1 MLQRGFM
8 GAFDIKPDRVAFAAP
23 WVTDAASIGADLQ
36 LRKNLLERLL
46 SVVCDVRPGEGLGAL
61 TLTINLFTLLG
72 AYYLLKTVRESL
84 ILAEGGAE
92 VKAYSSAAQAIIL
105 LGVVPLYGWIATHLN
120 RNRLLRWTTLFF
132 ASNLLIFYFVGQA
145 DTRIGVVYYIW
156 VGIFNVFTVA
166 QLWAFATDLFSQ
178 EQGKRL
184 FPLLGVGASGG
195 AVAGAWIAGQLITPL
210 GPYKIMLI
218 AVIALC
224 LCAALTRLAGYII
237 TERGGELEKKKD
249 QTPLSSEGGFQLL
262 LHNRYLMLI
271 AILTVLLNI
280 VSLSGDFIFGKLLVD
295 QANHVVG
302 TAASL
307 MKARKAYIGSY
318 YATYYEWTN
327 GVSFIIQV
335 FLVSR
340 IFKKIGVR
348 GSMFVLPVISLATF
362 VTILA
367 NPILQVVRVLKIA
380 ENSTNYSLQ
389 NTVRAALLLPTS
401 REAKYKAKAAIETFC
416 VRLGDVSQAGIIFI
430 GTSFHFGVQAFAGMT
445 LAITLL
451 WLFVAFKLYQEHKR
465 KVPEFH

>member
-1 MLQRGFM
+1 M
-8 GAFDIKPDRVAFAAP
+8 GAFDTKADRIAFATSSGTNAG
-23 WVTDAASIGADLQ
+23 SIEGNLG
-36 LRKNLLERLL
+36 LRRNLLERFL

-61 TLTINLFTLLG
+61 ILTINLFTLLG

-92 VKAYSSAAQAIIL
+92 VKAYSSAAQAVVL

-132 ASNLLIFYFVGQA
+132 ASNLLIFYFASQNGA
-145 DTRIGVVYYIW
+145 RIGIVYYIW

-166 QLWAFATDLFSQ
+166 QLWAFATDLFSPD
-178 EQGKRL
+178 QGKRL
-184 FPLLGVGASGG
+184 FPLLGVGASAGAVGG
-195 AVAGAWIAGQLITPL
+195 AWMAGLLIKPL

-218 AVIALC
+218 AVGALC
-224 LCAALTRLAGYII
+224 ICAALTRLAGYII
-237 TERGGELEKKKD
+237 TKRGGELEKKKD
-249 QTPLSSEGGFQLL
+249 TETLSREGGFQLL
-262 LHNRYLMLI
+262 MRDRYLMLI
-271 AILTVLLNI
+271 AILTILLNI
-280 VSLSGDFIFGKLLVD
+280 VSLSGDFIFGKLLVE
-295 QANHVVG
+295 QTNHVVG
-302 TAASL
+302 TTASL
-307 MKARKAYIGSY
+307 MKTRKAYIGAY
-318 YATYYEWTN
+318 YASYYEWTN
-327 GVSFIIQV
+327 AVSFVIQA

-340 IFKKIGVR
+340 IFKRIGVR
-348 GSMFVLPVISLATF
+348 GSMFVLPVISIATF

-416 VRLGDVSQAGIIFI
+416 VRLGDVLQAGVIFI
-430 GTSFHFGVQAFAGMT
+430 GTALHFGVQAFARMT

-451 WLFVAFKLYQEHKR
+451 WLFVAFKLYVEHKQR
-465 KVPEFH
+465 VPECR